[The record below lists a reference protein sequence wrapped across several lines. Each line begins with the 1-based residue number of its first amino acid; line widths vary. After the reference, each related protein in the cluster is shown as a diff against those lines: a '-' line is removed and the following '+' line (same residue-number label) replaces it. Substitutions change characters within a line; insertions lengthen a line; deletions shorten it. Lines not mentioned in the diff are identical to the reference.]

1 MYVKNSNF
9 AIYLVLAALVG
20 FGASFLF
27 NANNSQS
34 DLLSGDISKATRYNN
49 VKEDPEVSAL
59 EEKIQ
64 NDTAFLHLTKNAYA
78 LLENRV
84 ENLENLTARTLE
96 VCAGIPEL
104 ESAIAPVKSLNAK
117 AANTMNSINKAVS
130 GVEKLAEG
138 KKAPEYE
145 QVSNNVFVGFK
156 KIENQ
161 LAIGKAFVENA
172 TSYINGKSEEESAS
186 VAKLIAEWSVYC
198 MQDAVL
204 NNSKSEMEFWGEKLA
219 GFEES
224 VNGFGGAVNGFGG
237 AVNGFGG
244 AVNGFE
250 ESVNGF
256 GGAVNGFEGSV
267 NGFEE
272 SVNGFGGA
280 VNGFGGAVNGFG
292 GAVNG
297 FGGAVNGFE
306 ESVNGFG
313 GAINVVC
320 DIICGFGGAVNGFE
334 ESVNGFGG
342 AVNGFG
348 GAVNGF
354 EGSVNGF
361 NNAEN

>member
-1 MYVKNSNF
+1 MYIKNSNF
-9 AIYLVLAALVG
+9 VIYLVAAAIVG

-27 NANNSQS
+27 AAADFQNG
-34 DLLSGDISKATRYNN
+34 LGSGDISKASRYNN
-49 VKEDPEVSAL
+49 VKEDPEASAL

-224 VNGFGGAVNGFGG
+224 VNGFGGAVNGF
-237 AVNGFGG
+237 
-244 AVNGFE
+244 
-250 ESVNGF
+250 
-256 GGAVNGFEGSV
+256 
-267 NGFEE
+267 EE

-361 NNAEN
+361 SNAEN

>member
-1 MYVKNSNF
+1 MYVKKSNF
-9 AIYLVLAALVG
+9 VIYLALALVVG
-20 FGASFLF
+20 FGTSFLF
-27 NANNSQS
+27 GSMNVES
-34 DLLSGDISKATRYNN
+34 DQLSGDISKATRYNN
-49 VKEDPEVSAL
+49 VKEDPEASAL

-237 AVNGFGG
+237 AVNGF
-244 AVNGFE
+244 E
-250 ESVNGF
+250 E
-256 GGAVNGFEGSV
+256 SV

-272 SVNGFGGA
+272 S
-280 VNGFGGAVNGFG
+280 
-292 GAVNG
+292 VNG

-313 GAINVVC
+313 GVINVVC

-361 NNAEN
+361 SNAEN